1 MAAGAALGRFHFP
14 VIYERLRLF
23 HTGFALVDEAFRIEV
38 KDVFRITQSGFGIAV
53 TFQTES
59 HAERLHVRDDI
70 HLVDLAVALDA
81 RNATVH
87 VDGVIKIGVVRRFVD
102 PDPRN
107 GLAGGG
113 TLPDRREERTRRLD
127 LVMAVHARLRR
138 GHIRMGGLIHIR
150 VAVTTIEA
158 DLLHVF
164 RVTERD
170 WLERS
175 VADARVLRRHVIS
188 HSCGR
193 DAYEH
198 PEVNDDLERKLV
210 RRLWKKFRHGGG
222 SSSGRGAV

>member
-23 HTGFALVDEAFRIEV
+23 HPGFALVDETFRIEV
-38 KDVFRITQSGFGIAV
+38 KDVFRMTKSGFGIAV
-53 TFQTES
+53 TFQAET
-59 HAERLHVRDDI
+59 HAERLRMRDGV

-81 RNATVH
+81 RNAAVH

-138 GHIRMGGLIHIR
+138 GNI
-150 VAVTTIEA
+150 
-158 DLLHVF
+158 
-164 RVTERD
+164 
-170 WLERS
+170 
-175 VADARVLRRHVIS
+175 
-188 HSCGR
+188 
-193 DAYEH
+193 
-198 PEVNDDLERKLV
+198 
-210 RRLWKKFRHGGG
+210 
-222 SSSGRGAV
+222 